1 VLADY
6 NPTIFLA
13 THGIEVHQQCC
24 TFLKSM
30 GYDLQSINEKKIDE
44 TDEIIAFKKR

>member
-24 TFLKSM
+24 KFLKLI
-30 GYDLQSINEKKIDE
+30 GYDLQSTNEEKIDE
-44 TDEIIAFKKR
+44 TDEIIAVKK